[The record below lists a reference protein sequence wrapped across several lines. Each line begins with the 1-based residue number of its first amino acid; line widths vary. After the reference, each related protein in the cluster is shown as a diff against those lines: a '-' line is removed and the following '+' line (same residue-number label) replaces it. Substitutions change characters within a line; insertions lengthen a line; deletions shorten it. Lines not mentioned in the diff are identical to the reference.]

1 MGDSLSYLDNLL
13 MQARFQASFSPASV
27 EKGFSYPWPSK
38 VFNLI
43 RRVGVSTGSDGGF
56 ALTFAGSKVTILDYV
71 IQLTC

>member
-43 RRVGVSTGSDGGF
+43 KIGRASCRERV
-56 ALTFAGSKVTILDYV
+56 
-71 IQLTC
+71 